1 MHQLITCKN
10 ISRILQQP
18 FDAYKQVQR
27 FNFSYLKRER
37 AGITTDLAMTDKIM
51 LGTLVDAILTG
62 GFIDM
67 GHKMY
72 RHAKRIAAYIK
83 ANFSAIIPHLSNQV
97 TYTGEMHY
105 NGFVLPV
112 KGRLDWE
119 LPKRMVIDLKVT
131 SVADIPAL
139 IEHMK
144 YKDQQFCYYS
154 LAQVPESYILA
165 YSTKLE
171 RAQVIQL
178 EVTKYN
184 EFWAEKIIRFG
195 TAA

>member
-1 MHQLITCKN
+1 MTEIICKN
-10 ISRILQQP
+10 INRIESIA
-18 FDAYKQVQR
+18 FDDYKRVER

-37 AGITTDLAMTDKIM
+37 AGIATDLPMNDKIM
-51 LGTLVDAILTG
+51 LGSLVDAILTG
-62 GFIDM
+62 GHVDM

-72 RHAKRIAAYIK
+72 RHAKKIVAYIK
-83 ANFSAIIPHLSNQV
+83 ANFGAILPHLSNQV

-105 NGFVLPV
+105 NGFMLPV

-119 LPKRMVIDLKVT
+119 LRKRMVIDLKVT
-131 SVADIPAL
+131 SVTDIDAL

-171 RAQVIQL
+171 RAIVRQL

-195 TAA
+195 AAA